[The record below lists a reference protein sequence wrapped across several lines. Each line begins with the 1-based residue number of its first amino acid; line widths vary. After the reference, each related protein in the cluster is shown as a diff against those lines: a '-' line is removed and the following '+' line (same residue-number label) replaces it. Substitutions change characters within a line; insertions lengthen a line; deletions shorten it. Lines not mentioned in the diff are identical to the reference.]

1 MNVFKNTI
9 LFSTLAVVTA
19 VQAAQARDVMLSN
32 DPVPVALPL
41 SQEIRI
47 EFPEMVMDLNIPSE
61 VDEHLTTL
69 LTPQGVL
76 YWKAT
81 AAFEKNRA
89 IATTA
94 AGDVILLDL
103 SYQKNALPQDDTVIR
118 LRGRD
123 NQTVS
128 VSVQPEPQAG
138 TANIASPAPAGL
150 PDFIARELSQEAG
163 GHAEAQKPE
172 YSYADLAAFAFQHY
186 LGPARLISDVPATRI
201 KVKPPKSGNLLRM
214 WSDRVQMRVLNGWTY
229 ENFYITAIRVRN
241 VSSIPLSFD
250 PRAIRGRFLFAAT
263 LREVLEP
270 RGSAADTTIWILISD
285 RPFHKAAAGG

>member
-1 MNVFKNTI
+1 MKTYVKTK
-9 LFSTLAVVTA
+9 LFSTLALLTA
-19 VQAAQARDVMLSN
+19 MQVAQARDMMLSN

-47 EFPEMVMDLNIPSE
+47 EFPEMVMDLNIPAE

-81 AAFEKNRA
+81 AAFEKNRV

-123 NQTVS
+123 SQT
-128 VSVQPEPQAG
+128 VSVQPETQTSTG
-138 TANIASPAPAGL
+138 HTTAPVPAGL
-150 PDFIARELSQEAG
+150 PDFIARDLSPEAG
-163 GHAEAQKPE
+163 GQAELQKTE
-172 YSYADLAAFAFQHY
+172 YSYADFAAFAFQHY
-186 LGPARLISDVPATRI
+186 MGPARLISDVPATRI
-201 KVKPPKSGNLLRM
+201 KVKPPRAGNFLRI

-229 ENFYITAIRVRN
+229 ENYYITAIRVRN
-241 VSSIPLSFD
+241 VSSSPLSFD

-285 RPFHKAAAGG
+285 RPFDKAAGAGG